1 MNTFKDDVFTKLIYL
16 GYLAYDED
24 TKEVYIPN
32 KEILYGFNTI
42 IRGSLWNTVAKK
54 IELSRQLLK
63 VVQEFREDTV
73 GNLINKY
80 RYLNNHKKYDIE
92 EALKNFILFAFYS
105 AKESYTK

>member
-1 MNTFKDDVFTKLIYL
+1 MNIIGLKEDIILLRDGNKIKIDVRSNRYDMNTFKDDVFTKLIYL

-63 VVQEFREDTV
+63 VV
-73 GNLINKY
+73 
-80 RYLNNHKKYDIE
+80 
-92 EALKNFILFAFYS
+92 
-105 AKESYTK
+105 

>member
-1 MNTFKDDVFTKLIYL
+1 LNIIGLKEDIILLRDGNKIKIDVRSNRYDMNTFKDDVFTKLIYL

-63 VVQEFREDTV
+63 VV
-73 GNLINKY
+73 
-80 RYLNNHKKYDIE
+80 
-92 EALKNFILFAFYS
+92 
-105 AKESYTK
+105 